1 MARSV
6 YLPAPSKCY
15 ILTYIER
22 NYIMD
27 NMQNTPDIQQI
38 PPQPSTIFSGE
49 YQQPYGIA
57 DLPTAQPIQKRRYTI
72 FEGVTAVICLV
83 LGFLFMHYC
92 FSYVGGIFGGA
103 FWALF
108 GALGAVFVRIKKLP
122 VTKGHIAVFA
132 VAELF
137 CFVPLFSANLV
148 INTLAAFFVFGLY
161 CYLGFSLSGVKLFG
175 ERFVGDLLCS
185 VFARPF
191 ASYGDCPR
199 AAVGLLG
206 RMKSGKSLLY
216 VFVGL
221 LIAVPL
227 TLVVAA
233 LLISSDA
240 MFEDFMSD
248 IFDKLPRLS
257 FSLVG
262 DMFWGVFVAMFL
274 GGILFSAEK
283 RTERSEVA
291 QKYRFVPLA
300 ATLTAVTPICV
311 FYLAYLIIQLRYLTA
326 AFGGSLPEGVSYS
339 DFARDGFFE
348 LCVVA
353 SINLVVILLMQ
364 AFTVRRENDRRP
376 KALTVYTV
384 MISVFT
390 LLLIVTAVCKM
401 FIYIGEYGM
410 TPLRVYTTWF
420 MALLAVFFVIV
431 ILWQFVKL
439 TLWRTVFAAFT
450 VMFAVLCF
458 SNTDGFI
465 ARYNV
470 DAYYSGALTEIDY
483 SLLRS
488 LGTAAIPA
496 VSDIADEDE
505 MALDMLEQCSE
516 TLAENRAE
524 SPEEY
529 AAYFSIPRARAEALL
544 RQN

>member
-1 MARSV
+1 
-6 YLPAPSKCY
+6 
-15 ILTYIER
+15 
-22 NYIMD
+22 MD
-27 NMQNTPDIQQI
+27 NLQNTPNI
-38 PPQPSTIFSGE
+38 PSQDGGCPQPSTIFNGE
-49 YQQPYGIA
+49 YQQPYGIP
-57 DLPTAQPIQKRRYTI
+57 DLPTAQPIKKRTYTV
-72 FEGVTAVICLV
+72 FEGIIAVVCFV
-83 LGFLFMHYC
+83 MGFLFMHYC
-92 FSYVGGIFGGA
+92 LSYVGGIFTGA

-108 GALGAVFVRIKKLP
+108 GVIGAVFAKLKKLP
-122 VTKGHIAVFA
+122 VTKGHVIVFV

-137 CFVPLFSANLV
+137 CFVPLFSANMV

-161 CYLGFSLSGVKLFG
+161 CYLGLSLSGAKLFG
-175 ERFVGDLLCS
+175 ERFVGDMLCS

-191 ASYGDCPR
+191 ASYGECPK
-199 AAVGLLG
+199 AAFGLLG

-227 TLVVAA
+227 TIVVAA

-240 MFEDFMSD
+240 MFEDFMAD
-248 IFDKLPRLS
+248 ILDKLPRLS
-257 FSLVG
+257 FSLIG

-283 RTERSEVA
+283 RTERSDEA
-291 QKYRFVPLA
+291 PKFRFIPLA

-376 KALTVYTV
+376 GALTVYTV

-420 MALLAVFFVIV
+420 MALLAIFFVII

-439 TLWRTVFAAFT
+439 PLWRTVFAAFT

-470 DAYYSGALTEIDY
+470 EAYHSGALSEVDM

-488 LGTAAIPA
+488 LEYAAVPA
-496 VSDIADEDE
+496 MIDAAEAE
-505 MALDMLEQCSE
+505 PEAAEKALTFLAGELEYDRV
-516 TLAENRAE
+516 AK
-524 SPEEY
+524 PERY
-529 AAYFSIPRARAEALL
+529 AAYFSLPRARAEALL
-544 RQN
+544 KQNTELYTNDQRSLS

>member
-1 MARSV
+1 
-6 YLPAPSKCY
+6 
-15 ILTYIER
+15 
-22 NYIMD
+22 MD
-27 NMQNTPDIQQI
+27 NMQNNSNI
-38 PPQPSTIFSGE
+38 PPQGNVYQQPSTIFNGE
-49 YQQPYGIA
+49 YQQTCGIS
-57 DLPTAQPIQKRRYTI
+57 DLPNAQPINKRTYTV
-72 FEGVTAVICLV
+72 FEGVTAVVCLV

-108 GALGAVFVRIKKLP
+108 GVLGAVFAKVKKLP
-122 VTKGHIAVFA
+122 VTKGHIVVFA

-137 CFVPLFSANLV
+137 CFVPLFSANV
-148 INTLAAFFVFGLY
+148 AINTLAALFVFGLY
-161 CYLGFSLSGVKLFG
+161 CYLGFSLSGAKLFG

-191 ASYGDCPR
+191 ASYGECPR
-199 AAVGLLG
+199 AAFGLLG

-227 TLVVAA
+227 TVIVAV

-240 MFEDFMSD
+240 MFADFMD
-248 IFDKLPRLS
+248 GIFENLPKIS
-257 FSLVG
+257 FSIVG
-262 DMFWGVFVAMFL
+262 DIFWGVFVALFL
-274 GGILFSAEK
+274 CGMLFSAEK
-283 RTERSEVA
+283 RSDCSDAA

-376 KALTVYTV
+376 RALTVYTV

-390 LLLIVTAVCKM
+390 LLLIATAVCKM

-420 MALLAVFFVIV
+420 MALLAVFFVII

-439 TLWRTVFAAFT
+439 PLWRTVFAAFT

-470 DAYYSGALTEIDY
+470 EAYHSGALSEVDM

-488 LGTAAIPA
+488 LEYAAVPA
-496 VSDIADEDE
+496 MIDATEAE
-505 MALDMLEQCSE
+505 PEAAEKALTFLAGELEYDRV
-516 TLAENRAE
+516 AK
-524 SPEEY
+524 PERY
-529 AAYFSIPRARAEALL
+529 AAYFSIPRARAEALIE
-544 RQN
+544 QNTELYS